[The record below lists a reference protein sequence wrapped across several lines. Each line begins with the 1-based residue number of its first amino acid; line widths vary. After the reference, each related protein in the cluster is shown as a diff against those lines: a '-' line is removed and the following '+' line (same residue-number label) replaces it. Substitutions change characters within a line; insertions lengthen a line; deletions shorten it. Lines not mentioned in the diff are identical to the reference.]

1 MLAEAVSIKIDLVVQ
16 ALDILLYGIDELR
29 LVLLNSTT
37 DLHSDIE

>member
-29 LVLLNSTT
+29 LILLDGTT
-37 DLHSDIE
+37 NLHSDVE

>member
-29 LVLLNSTT
+29 LILLDGTT